1 MDEATP
7 YALHAQA
14 ARRALADS
22 GLDRALIDGL
32 ASAGLGTLAPVEV
45 AEYLGLRPTW
55 VDSTSVGGATW
66 EVMAAH
72 AADAIAQRRANA
84 VLLVYGSTARADI
97 KARRRTSDLSFGA
110 RGPLQ
115 FEVPYGHTLIA
126 KYAMAARRHMHQ
138 YGTTLEQLAQVAVQA
153 RANAAAN
160 PDALYREPIT
170 VEDVLSGPMIADP
183 FTKLHCCVRS
193 DGGCAV
199 LLVGEEYVPDLAR
212 HPVWVLGAGTAVSH
226 TTMSEWEDFTVSPA
240 AVSGRAAFE
249 RAGVTPRDI
258 DLAEIYDAFTYMTL
272 VTLEDLGFCAKGEGG
287 AFVAEGRLLRDG
299 SLPVN
304 TDGGGLSACH
314 PGMRGLFLLV
324 EAVRQLRG
332 EADEAR
338 AVGGA
343 DEARAVGG
351 ADEARAV
358 GEADETC
365 AVGEADEVRAV
376 GGADEVR
383 AAGEADE
390 VRAAGEADEV
400 RAVGEADEVRAAG
413 EADEAGVAGA
423 TGAAAGG
430 RQVRRADGS
439 LPELAVA
446 SGTGGWFCSSGTV
459 VLGRG

>member
-1 MDEATP
+1 MPVASGPHRSAESHSTSGRSASGRSERRVAVGGVALCDAGNGEAASAEAATP

-14 ARRALADS
+14 ARRALADA
-22 GLDRALIDGL
+22 GLDRSRVDGL

-72 AADAIAQRRANA
+72 AADAIAQRRADA
-84 VLLVYGSTARADI
+84 VLLVYGSTPRADL
-97 KARRRTSDLSFGA
+97 KAGRRTANLSFGT

-115 FEVPYGHTLIA
+115 FEAPYGHTLIA

-160 PDALYREPIT
+160 PEALYREPIT
-170 VEDVLSGPMIADP
+170 VDDVLSGPLIADP
-183 FTKLHCCVRS
+183 FTKLHCCIRS

-199 LLVGEEYVPDLAR
+199 LLVAEDLVPDLAGR
-212 HPVWVLGAGTAVSH
+212 PVWILGSGTAVSH
-226 TTMSEWEDFTVSPA
+226 TTMSEWEDFTVTPA
-240 AVSGRAAFE
+240 AVSGRTAFA
-249 RAGVTPRDI
+249 RAGVEPHDI
-258 DLAEIYDAFTYMTL
+258 DLAQIYDAFTYMTL

-287 AFVAEGRLLRDG
+287 AFVEEGRLLRDG
-299 SLPVN
+299 ALPVN

-332 EADEAR
+332 EA
-338 AVGGA
+338 
-343 DEARAVGG
+343 
-351 ADEARAV
+351 
-358 GEADETC
+358 GE
-365 AVGEADEVRAV
+365 
-376 GGADEVR
+376 
-383 AAGEADE
+383 
-390 VRAAGEADEV
+390 
-400 RAVGEADEVRAAG
+400 
-413 EADEAGVAGA
+413 
-423 TGAAAGG
+423 G
-430 RQVRRADGS
+430 RQVRRRDGT

-459 VLGRG
+459 VLGRAP

>member
-1 MDEATP
+1 MTSGTPYGLRKVAVAGVALSDCGRVDDATP

-22 GLDRALIDGL
+22 GLDRSAIDGF
-32 ASAGLGTLAPVEV
+32 ASAGLGTLAPIEV

-66 EVMAAH
+66 EVLAAH
-72 AADAIAQRRANA
+72 AAEAIAAGHADA

-97 KARRRTSDLSFGA
+97 KAGRRTSNLSFGA

-138 YGTTLEQLAQVAVQA
+138 YGTTLEQLARIAVQT

-160 PDALYREPIT
+160 PDAMYRDPIT
-170 VEDVLSGPMIADP
+170 VDDVLGGPVIADP
-183 FTKLHCCVRS
+183 FTTLHCCIRS

-199 LLVGEEYVPDLAR
+199 LLVAEDRVPDLAKP
-212 HPVWVLGAGTAVSH
+212 PVWVLGSGTAVSH
-226 TTMSEWEDFTVSPA
+226 TTMSEWDDFTVSPA
-240 AVSGRAAFE
+240 AVSGRLAFE
-249 RAGVTPRDI
+249 RAGIRPDEI
-258 DLAEIYDAFTYMTL
+258 DLAELYDAFTYMTL

-287 AFVAEGRLLRDG
+287 AFVGTGRLLRDG
-299 SLPVN
+299 DLPVN

-332 EADEAR
+332 EAGPD
-338 AVGGA
+338 
-343 DEARAVGG
+343 
-351 ADEARAV
+351 
-358 GEADETC
+358 
-365 AVGEADEVRAV
+365 
-376 GGADEVR
+376 
-383 AAGEADE
+383 
-390 VRAAGEADEV
+390 
-400 RAVGEADEVRAAG
+400 
-413 EADEAGVAGA
+413 
-423 TGAAAGG
+423 
-430 RQVRRADGS
+430 RQVRKPDGA
-439 LPELAVA
+439 LPRLAVA

-459 VLGRG
+459 VLGRE

>member
-1 MDEATP
+1 MSSPSTTPRRKVAVVGVALSDTGRVDDATP

-22 GLDRALIDGL
+22 GLDRSVVDGFG
-32 ASAGLGTLAPVEV
+32 SAGLGTLAPVEA

-55 VDSTSVGGATW
+55 VDSTAVGGATW

-72 AADAIAQRRANA
+72 AADAIAAGHANA

-97 KARRRTSDLSFGA
+97 RAGRRTSNLSFGA

-115 FEVPYGHTLIA
+115 FEVPYGHTLIS

-138 YGTTLEQLAQVAVQA
+138 FGTTVEQLAEVAVQA
-153 RANAAAN
+153 RANAATN
-160 PDALYREPIT
+160 PDAMFRDPIT
-170 VEDVLSGPMIADP
+170 VDDVLSGPMIADP
-183 FTKLHCCVRS
+183 FTKLHCCIRS

-199 LLVGEEYVPDLAR
+199 LLAAEEYVPDTAKS
-212 HPVWVLGAGTAVSH
+212 PVWVLGSGMSVSH

-240 AVSGRAAFE
+240 AASGRLAFE
-249 RAGVTPRDI
+249 RAGVRPADV
-258 DLAEIYDAFTYMTL
+258 DVAEIYDAFTYMTL

-287 AFVAEGRLLRDG
+287 AFVSKGRLLRDG
-299 SLPVN
+299 ELPVN

-332 EADEAR
+332 E
-338 AVGGA
+338 GGA
-343 DEARAVGG
+343 GQ
-351 ADEARAV
+351 
-358 GEADETC
+358 
-365 AVGEADEVRAV
+365 VRK
-376 GGADEVR
+376 
-383 AAGEADE
+383 
-390 VRAAGEADEV
+390 
-400 RAVGEADEVRAAG
+400 
-413 EADEAGVAGA
+413 
-423 TGAAAGG
+423 AGG
-430 RQVRRADGS
+430 R
-439 LPELAVA
+439 LPEVGVV

>member
-1 MDEATP
+1 MSAAKRKRARKVAVVGVSLSDCGRVDSATP

-22 GLDRALIDGL
+22 GLDRSAVDGL

-55 VDSTSVGGATW
+55 TDSTSVGGSTW

-72 AADAIAQRRANA
+72 AADAIAAGHARA

-97 KARRRTSDLSFGA
+97 RAGRRTSNLSFGA

-115 FEVPYGHTLIA
+115 FEVPYGHTLVA

-138 YGTTLEQLAQVAVQA
+138 YGTTLEQLADIAVQA
-153 RANAAAN
+153 RANAAHN
-160 PDALYREPIT
+160 PDAMFRTPIT
-170 VEDVLSGPMIADP
+170 VDEVLSGPMIADP
-183 FTKLHCCVRS
+183 FTKLHCCIRS

-199 LLVGEEYVPDLAR
+199 LLAGEEYVPDTAKP
-212 HPVWVLGAGTAVSH
+212 PVWVLGSGTAISH
-226 TTMSEWEDFTVSPA
+226 TTMSEWDDFTVSPA
-240 AVSGRAAFE
+240 AISGRQAFE
-249 RAGVTPRDI
+249 RAGVRPSDI
-258 DLAEIYDAFTYMTL
+258 DVAELYDAFTYMTL
-272 VTLEDLGFCAKGEGG
+272 VTLEDLGFCTKGEGG
-287 AFVAEGRLLRDG
+287 AFVGKGRLRLTGD
-299 SLPVN
+299 LPTN

-332 EADEAR
+332 EA
-338 AVGGA
+338 
-343 DEARAVGG
+343 
-351 ADEARAV
+351 
-358 GEADETC
+358 GERQ
-365 AVGEADEVRAV
+365 VRK
-376 GGADEVR
+376 
-383 AAGEADE
+383 
-390 VRAAGEADEV
+390 
-400 RAVGEADEVRAAG
+400 
-413 EADEAGVAGA
+413 
-423 TGAAAGG
+423 AGG
-430 RQVRRADGS
+430 R